1 MNKSSK
7 RYKNLTTSIKDK
19 KLESV
24 EKIID
29 ATKSMANTKFI
40 ESIDL
45 SFKLNLKKVKSAE
58 SALRTV
64 IELPNGS
71 GKKLKVAVLCD
82 ENKLSEPLV

>member
-29 ATKSMANTKFI
+29 VTKSMANTKFI

-45 SFKLNLKKVKSAE
+45 SFKLNLKKVKSTE

-64 IELPNGS
+64 IELPKWKFL
-71 GKKLKVAVLCD
+71 KK
-82 ENKLSEPLV
+82 NSPLSSY